1 MVRIGAVKKWTEAM
15 QPLAKMTTVEE
26 FWAVYNHTMRP
37 SDMGPLAGYAST
49 SLFCFRDGIKPAWE
63 EPANAYG
70 CKLTLRLDRELAPE
84 AWERLLLGL
93 VGGSFPVPGSPGD
106 VIVPAGSSPGDEGK
120 GPLVVGVAM
129 SATKSDH
136 SVAVWLRSVRDTA
149 AIVSVR
155 DAMCELLRIPAFVDI
170 ECKVHDRRLV
180 ETPTLPRRPGAEE
193 AEREAG
199 ILPESHGGHHNRH
212 GSANGSVS
220 SDKRDARS
228 QRRGASHASGDASRD
243 RKHGGAA
250 VGVAMGPSSSS
261 GPGIASG
268 PRRSEGA
275 RGGSRSDDRWAVLR
289 SDGPRRQPAFASV
302 ETRGGS
308 KDTGRNCWRDQPRRP
323 VRMGSGDARSA
334 PAHHLPSP
342 AMAGAAD
349 EDGRSALL
357 GALVGAASLG
367 IGVVYPVFASYRA
380 LHVGDAQERRRWLAV
395 WLCLT
400 AVGAA
405 DSSVG
410 LLLSHSSLYAEAKLL
425 LLLWL
430 ILPQTN
436 GADVVYTSLLKPV
449 LERHA
454 PTIAAAVAKAE
465 AAMASASATAAGA
478 LGDAAAARS
487 ADALAAASGMLSG
500 LARQRQL
507 PSRPAAA
514 GTDAA
519 QAADE

>member
-1 MVRIGAVKKWTEAM
+1 M
-15 QPLAKMTTVEE
+15 
-26 FWAVYNHTMRP
+26 YNHTMRP

-308 KDTGRNCWRDQPRRP
+308 KDTGRNWSGGSRRPGAAASHSGRVASAPSGDTAPAPAESAGPRSWRDQPRRP

-349 EDGRSALL
+349 EDGVSD
-357 GALVGAASLG
+357 
-367 IGVVYPVFASYRA
+367 Y
-380 LHVGDAQERRRWLAV
+380 
-395 WLCLT
+395 
-400 AVGAA
+400 
-405 DSSVG
+405 
-410 LLLSHSSLYAEAKLL
+410 
-425 LLLWL
+425 
-430 ILPQTN
+430 
-436 GADVVYTSLLKPV
+436 
-449 LERHA
+449 
-454 PTIAAAVAKAE
+454 AKAE
-465 AAMASASATAAGA
+465 ARVGRSTART
-478 LGDAAAARS
+478 DRS
-487 ADALAAASGMLSG
+487 ADRRAPPARAGGASHASHPPGVSRHAAFGRSSSGDHAGSGGAGAGSSGWRTASRG
-500 LARQRQL
+500 
-507 PSRPAAA
+507 
-514 GTDAA
+514 
-519 QAADE
+519 